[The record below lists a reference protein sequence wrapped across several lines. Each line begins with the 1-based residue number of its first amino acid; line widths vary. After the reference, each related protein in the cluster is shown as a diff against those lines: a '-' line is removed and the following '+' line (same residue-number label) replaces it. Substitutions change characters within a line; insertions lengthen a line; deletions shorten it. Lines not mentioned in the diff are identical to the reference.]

1 MPDNLL
7 NFANDSLTRLD
18 YSIHDKIESSFIDN
32 FNYISFFHFS
42 IYVFLGDCFKYFFDS
57 QRSWC

>member
-18 YSIHDKIESSFIDN
+18 HSIHDKIESSFIDN
-32 FNYISFFHFS
+32 FNY
-42 IYVFLGDCFKYFFDS
+42 V
-57 QRSWC
+57 